1 MFQRLMG
8 IIFLLISF
16 QIHATSVQD
25 EFLYESFQS
34 SFYSSPEGK
43 SLVPSNES
51 LYVDALWDSL
61 HDGID
66 SQNLSVLRNI
76 QTWQFPLAERL
87 RLGILKLKFK
97 EAASLDDVLIR
108 ELENVLLA
116 FSAELKIIYILAA
129 HEKLLQLAGHGRL
142 IELAKTYTAYQDIAD
157 VGEGESDTEA
167 DIVSDL
173 YFNSPDVTT
182 YMGGEYLKSV
192 KIFMFCQYNRLYP
205 CLMVM
210 NDINGIPVR
219 NSDGSLWINKALASA
234 VTGLPSYERNGNT
247 PAGIFTIDS
256 VMPDAD
262 QQNSYGQFRR
272 MMLNFIP
279 KSSDEAHIKSLLP
292 KSSWDS
298 DWWKPTTVARDIGR
312 NLFRIHGTGRKDNVA
327 GTPYFPFSRTHGC
340 ISQRENTYDRIQ
352 YTDQRKL
359 LDKIMV
365 SLELAPKYINEPKI
379 KGLIYIIDLNDRNAP
394 LNEKDLK
401 DFGIQ

>member
-1 MFQRLMG
+1 MFQRLVG

-34 SFYSSPEGK
+34 SFYNSPVGK
-43 SLVPSNES
+43 SLMPKNES

-97 EAASLDDVLIR
+97 EAPSLDDGLIK

-129 HEKLLQLAGHGRL
+129 HEKLLQLAGHERL

-157 VGEGESDTEA
+157 MGENESDAEA

-182 YMGGEYLKSV
+182 YMGGEYFKSV

-210 NDINGIPVR
+210 KDINGIPVR
-219 NSDGSLWINKALASA
+219 NSNGTLWVNKALASA

-262 QQNSYGQFRR
+262 QQISYGQFRR

-312 NLFRIHGTGRKDNVA
+312 NLFRIHGTGRKDNIA

-340 ISQRENTYDRIQ
+340 ISQRENKYDRIE

-365 SLELAPKYINEPKI
+365 SLELEPKYINEPKI

-394 LNEKDLK
+394 LNEEDLK